1 MADSKISDLAAAT
14 TPLVGTELAVIVQT
28 GVTKQV
34 AVSDL
39 ASSGDN
45 LYTADGTL
53 SATRTV
59 TMGGFDLDLTGGTT
73 NVRAEATGTNIPFR
87 VGTGDINDNLLFSVT
102 DFNATS
108 QPFGSI
114 NINTQIKG
122 NTNNRT
128 LDVGAYGLGD
138 TLGYPSASAWRN
150 DEGAGDSAE
159 GSLLISKAGTFAIMQ
174 FTTEQLIVDGSG
186 DVTINNA
193 GTSLGAKLGVKAGG
207 ALSTDIALNVRNS
220 VDTKDIFSVLGDGS
234 VFSKGRGGK
243 ASNTGFGEEVF
254 KTTTTGIN
262 NTGVGFNSLTSLTT
276 GIKNVG
282 LGSYALNGI
291 NTGDNNVAIGHTTLF
306 SVSAGGGNVAVGSA
320 AGRYISG
327 GVTNN
332 TTCSTSIFIGQ
343 EAFPLA
349 NSQTNQIVIGD
360 STVGNGSNT
369 TTIGNSSTVSTHLQ
383 GVVVVG
389 EYTVATLPTASTYQA
404 GMIMVSDETGGYTQA
419 FSDGTNWRRVQDRA
433 IVS

>member
-14 TPLVGTELAVIVQT
+14 TPLAGTELAVIVQT

-34 AVSDL
+34 AVSEL
-39 ASSGDN
+39 GSVDN
-45 LYTADGTL
+45 FATADLT
-53 SATRTV
+53 
-59 TMGGFDLDLTGGTT
+59 LTGARIHNTNSNNLILSTDGAALLQANIGLTT
-73 NVRAEATGTNIPFR
+73 SVAGLSFGNTAVDVRSTGLTLFENAMERVSVKPTETIINEAGGSFDFR
-87 VGTGDINDNLLFSVT
+87 VEGDTDANLLFADAST
-102 DFNATS
+102 D
-108 QPFGSI
+108 
-114 NINTQIKG
+114 
-122 NTNNRT
+122 R
-128 LDVGAYGLGD
+128 VGV
-138 TLGYPSASAWRN
+138 
-150 DEGAGDSAE
+150 
-159 GSLLISKAGTFAIMQ
+159 GTVLPLAK
-174 FTTEQLIVDGSG
+174 VDIHA
-186 DVTINNA
+186 D
-193 GTSLGAKLGVKAGG
+193 G
-207 ALSTDIALNVRNS
+207 ALSTDVALNVRNS
-220 VDTKDIFSVLGDGS
+220 VDTQDIFSVLGDGQ
-234 VFSKGRGGK
+234 VFSNGRGGK
-243 ASNTGFGEEVF
+243 SSNTGFGEEVF

-343 EAFPLA
+343 DAFPLA